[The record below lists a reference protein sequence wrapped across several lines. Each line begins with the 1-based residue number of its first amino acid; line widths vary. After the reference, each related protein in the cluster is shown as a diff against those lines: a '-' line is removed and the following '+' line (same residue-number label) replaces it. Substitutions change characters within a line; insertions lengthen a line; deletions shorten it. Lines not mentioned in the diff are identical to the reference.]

1 MNRYAAPLLAL
12 LCLAAAAASLPAPAR
27 AQANTSL
34 SEQTFDYN
42 PDAGKEMPEIQQS
55 IAETTFE
62 DAEMINHPVYGTTM
76 LSKHRWKN
84 WVTRALYL
92 ALINIALIAITL
104 SMARTSEYNLII
116 SYILSGASFT
126 LSFWTFLCA
135 VLVFQLKSSAWIYIL
150 PVSAVTAGVGY
161 LVLMKIKRS
170 DVSFTELKESFQK
183 MRSAAVE
190 DSRLTS
196 VDGAPG
202 DWPDDDFVR
211 HQ

>member
-1 MNRYAAPLLAL
+1 MNRYAAPFLAL
-12 LCLAAAAASLPAPAR
+12 LWLAAAAALPAPAR
-27 AQANTSL
+27 AQANTAPE
-34 SEQTFDYN
+34 EQTFDYN
-42 PDAGKEMPEIQQS
+42 PDAGKELPKLQQS

-62 DAEMINHPVYGTTM
+62 DAEMINHPVYGTIM
-76 LSKHRWKN
+76 LSKHRWKG

-104 SMARTSEYNLII
+104 SMARTSESTIII

-126 LSFWTFLCA
+126 ISFWTFLCA
-135 VLVFQLKSSAWIYIL
+135 VLIFQLKAAAWIYVL
-150 PVSAVTAGVGY
+150 PVAAVTAGVGY
-161 LVLMKIKRS
+161 LVLMRIKKS

-190 DSRLTS
+190 DGRLAS
-196 VDGAPG
+196 VDGSPG